1 MTARQRFV
9 QRRALTMQFI
19 VIFGPPAVG
28 KMAVG
33 LEIEAATGI
42 RLFHNHM
49 TIEPVLRFFPFGI
62 GTVHAS
68 RR

>member
-1 MTARQRFV
+1 MY
-9 QRRALTMQFI
+9 FI

-33 LEIEAATGI
+33 KEIQEATGI

-49 TIEPVLRFFPFGI
+49 AIEPVLNFFSPNG
-62 GTVHAS
+62 S
-68 RR
+68 DD